1 MAQIKGEEIVQ
12 SILDKTKYE
21 GVSIDWTE
29 FSKNNKDTIG
39 EKIAAFATSGGGIL
53 VIGISKDR
61 VITGI
66 VNEQILITKI
76 GEILRDC
83 QPIPFLGD
91 PEFIEKDGKKVAVYK
106 ITGLGGTV
114 CYYKGDP
121 FHRVQ
126 DSVKKMG
133 IGEIQEILRRYGLV
147 SWEQRPSPALPEA
160 IDSDE
165 LKFYL
170 KNVNERNPTN
180 LKTEMAFLISN
191 RAITDDQKNLTNLG
205 LLALAKNPAE
215 YLPHCKIQLI
225 RFRGSKPT
233 DRIASYLSEK
243 PARKLID
250 DCFNFTKLNLPIRE
264 HYQGTTRTEESIIP
278 EKALREAIVNM
289 VVHRDYSDPQEG
301 LIRIFDDRI
310 EFQNP
315 GAPTQAEYERIRKQG
330 IPIHKNQGLY
340 NFLRP
345 VHQAEAAG
353 QGIPILES
361 EMQRVGLNPPEIT
374 LFSNIF
380 HLTLR
385 FGNRTPETLEDIIL
399 LYGKE
404 KKTLLA
410 ADIMRIH
417 NISRPTAIKILNS
430 LERKGFAKHLGIRRN
445 SKYIFD

>member
-1 MAQIKGEEIVQ
+1 MVQLTGTEIVQ
-12 SILDKTKYE
+12 SILDKTKHE

-29 FSKNNKDTIG
+29 FSKSNKDSIG
-39 EKIAAFATSGGGIL
+39 GKIAAFATSGGGIL
-53 VIGISKDR
+53 VIGIDKNR
-61 VITGI
+61 EIQGI
-66 VNEQILITKI
+66 EDEQILITKV

-83 QPIPFLGD
+83 QPIPFVGEPD
-91 PEFIEKDGKKVAVYK
+91 FVEKDGKKIAVYR
-106 ITGLGGTV
+106 ISGLGGTV

-133 IGEIQEILRRYGLV
+133 LGEIQEILRRYGLV
-147 SWEQRPSPALPEA
+147 SWEQRPSPAPVEA
-160 IDSDE
+160 IDQDE
-165 LKFYL
+165 LGLYIK
-170 KNVNERNPTN
+170 KINERNPTN
-180 LKTEMAFLISN
+180 PKTEMAFLISN
-191 RAITDDQKNLTNLG
+191 RAITDDRKTLTNLG
-205 LLALAKNPAE
+205 LLTLVKNPTE

-225 RFRGSKPT
+225 RFRGSKPI
-233 DRIASYLSEK
+233 DRVASYLAEK

-264 HYQGTTRTEESIIP
+264 QYKGTERIEEPIIP

-289 VVHRDYSDPQEG
+289 IVHRDYSDPQEG

-315 GAPTQAEYERIRKQG
+315 GAPTQLEYERIRKQG

-345 VHQAEAAG
+345 VHQAEGAG
-353 QGIPILES
+353 QGIPIMES
-361 EMQRVGLNPPEIT
+361 ELQRVGLNPPQVT

-380 HLTLR
+380 HLTMR
-385 FGNRTPETLEDIIL
+385 FGDRTPETLEDVIL

-404 KKTLLA
+404 RK
-410 ADIMRIH
+410 
-417 NISRPTAIKILNS
+417 S
-430 LERKGFAKHLGIRRN
+430 LFWKNWFMLPVCRAKC
-445 SKYIFD
+445 